1 MKIDRVSSIGTKPS
15 RRTARDGGSKS
26 GSFSKALSGSP
37 ALAPAPSSVGG
48 SGALSPVDAL
58 LALQEVAG
66 DPNRRSSA
74 RQRGEELLDQLDEL
88 RLALLDGQLPRSVIE
103 RLAAVIDTQ
112 RANIDDPHFIEVLD
126 EIELRAAV
134 ELAKLD
140 R

>member
-26 GSFSKALSGSP
+26 SSFSKALSGSP
-37 ALAPAPSSVGG
+37 APAPSSVGG

-58 LALQEVAG
+58 LALQEVAA
-66 DPNRRSSA
+66 DPNRRSVA
-74 RQRGEELLDQLDEL
+74 RQRGEDLLDQLDEL

-103 RLAAVIDTQ
+103 RLGAVIGTQ
-112 RANIDDPHFIEVLD
+112 RANIDDPHLVEVLD